1 MGGGGGGVSKDGSFT
16 LTVRHCKML
25 LPSPSNGK
33 QQASSWAAG
42 CGWVF
47 FLTAQK
53 TQQKNQVEV
62 GLKGSGM
69 TGAVQNELPAGRK
82 SFVRQKEPGP

>member
-1 MGGGGGGVSKDGSFT
+1 MGNSRHPHGLLDLGGF
-16 LTVRHCKML
+16 
-25 LPSPSNGK
+25 
-33 QQASSWAAG
+33 
-42 CGWVF
+42 F

-62 GLKGSGM
+62 GLKGSGV